1 MIVHDLDIVGRSI
14 YPSETDTPLMTH
26 TNAVLP
32 FAISLEQ
39 FESITRR
46 HSQCAQI
53 TGTMDHLELAPSHP
67 FDIVKTVNGELLKS
81 ISVSEQAN
89 E

>member
-14 YPSETDTPLMTH
+14 YPSETDTPLITH

-46 HSQCAQI
+46 HSQCARI
-53 TGTMDHLELAPSHP
+53 TGSMDHLELAPSHP